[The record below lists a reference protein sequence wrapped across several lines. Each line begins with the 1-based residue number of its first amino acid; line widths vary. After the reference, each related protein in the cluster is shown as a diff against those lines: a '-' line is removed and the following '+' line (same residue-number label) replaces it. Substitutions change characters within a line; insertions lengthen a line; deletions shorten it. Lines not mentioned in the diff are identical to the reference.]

1 MNQYSTD
8 LRSAACRM
16 LDTGMAQASVARTL
30 GVSRTSVRRWA
41 RLRTVQ
47 GTPTAKERPGR
58 SPRLDGAARAVLTNH
73 VAAQPA
79 ATLAERQVHLA
90 TTHGVRVSVS
100 TVARTL
106 AALDITHKKR
116 PCGPGS
122 KTRLPGPPGRP
133 SNRRLI
139 RPS

>member
-1 MNQYSTD
+1 MKQYSTD

-16 LDTGMAQASVARTL
+16 LDTSMSQASVARTL

-47 GTPTAKERPGR
+47 GSPAAKARPGR
-58 SPRLDGAARAVLTNH
+58 PPLLDGAARAALTAH
-73 VAAQPA
+73 VAVEPG
-79 ATLAERQVHLA
+79 ATLAERQAHLA
-90 TTHGVRVSVS
+90 TTQGVTVSVS

-116 PCGPGS
+116 RSAPGS
-122 KTRLPGPPGRP
+122 KTRLPAPPGRP
-133 SNRRLI
+133 SNRSSI
-139 RPS
+139 PPS